1 MNPAFR
7 ETTALE
13 KLLTSLI
20 NISVALLFLLPFLF
34 WGHFSILELKGIL
47 IGLFFLE
54 NLVSIAFF
62 DYRLPGMVLQHTY
75 WKHSYCTRN
84 QLLHAA
90 LYTASF
96 ASVLFW
102 VWFPG
107 DLLLFNLLLLQLPCI
122 LLTQTTLHGR
132 LSGGMVDVKPL

>member
-1 MNPAFR
+1 MNTAFR

-20 NISVALLFLLPFLF
+20 NISVALLFLLPFL
-34 WGHFSILELKGIL
+34 WLDLSIVELKWIF
-47 IGLFFLE
+47 IGLFLLE

-62 DYRLPGMVLQHTY
+62 EYRLPGMVLQHTH

-122 LLTQTTLHGR
+122 LRTQTTLHGW